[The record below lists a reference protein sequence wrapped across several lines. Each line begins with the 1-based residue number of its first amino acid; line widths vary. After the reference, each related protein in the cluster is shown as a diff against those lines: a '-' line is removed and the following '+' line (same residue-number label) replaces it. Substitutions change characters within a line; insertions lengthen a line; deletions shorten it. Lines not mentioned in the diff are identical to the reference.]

1 MDEPIRIDKYLW
13 AVRLYKT
20 RSLATDACRCGHVR
34 MNGQPRKPSHEI
46 KAGEIY
52 EVSIE
57 QLHRVIQ
64 VRQPLGNR
72 VGAKLV
78 ENFMTDLTPQE
89 EYERI
94 QMVRQYAFEKRD
106 RGSGRPTNRARRD
119 IEEFKHK

>member
-34 MNGQPRKPSHEI
+34 MNGQPLKPSHEI

-89 EYERI
+89 EYERK
-94 QMVRQYAFEKRD
+94 QMVRQYAFETRD
-106 RGSGRPTNRARRD
+106 RGSGRPTKRERRD
-119 IEEFKHK
+119 IEEFKYK

>member
-34 MNGQPRKPSHEI
+34 MNGQPLKPSHEI

-57 QLHRVIQ
+57 QLHRVI
-64 VRQPLGNR
+64 P
-72 VGAKLV
+72 
-78 ENFMTDLTPQE
+78 PQE

-106 RGSGRPTNRARRD
+106 RGSGRPTKRERRD
-119 IEEFKHK
+119 IEEFKYK

>member
-34 MNGQPRKPSHEI
+34 LGGQPVKPSHEI
-46 KAGEIY
+46 KAGETY
-52 EVSIE
+52 EISIE

-64 VRQPLGNR
+64 VRQPLANR

-78 ENFMTDLTPQE
+78 ENYMTDLTPQK

-94 QMVRQYAFEKRD
+94 QLVRQYAFEKRD
-106 RGSGRPTNRARRD
+106 RGAGRPTKRERRD
-119 IEEFKHK
+119 IEEFKYK

>member
-20 RSLATDACRCGHVR
+20 RSLATEACRCGHVR
-34 MNGQPRKPSHEI
+34 LGGQPVKASHEI
-46 KAGEIY
+46 KVGEVY

-57 QLHRVIQ
+57 QLHKVIEVTQ
-64 VRQPLGNR
+64 LLGNR

-78 ENFMTDLTPQE
+78 ENYMADRTPQE

-94 QMVRQYAFEKRD
+94 QIVRQYAFEKCD
-106 RGSGRPTNRARRD
+106 RGAGRPTKRERRD
-119 IEEFKHK
+119 IEEFKYK